1 MTENNNSMLYQKV
14 DAKGFKP
21 SHVAEIGVWHPST
34 SNIYKYIQDG
44 VRTTLVEPDPE
55 SIGLIKEKFSNN
67 RNVSL
72 HEVAICDFNGQVD
85 LCKRESSTFISNL
98 SSSPALVND
107 NCDIQKSEQFTADA
121 KLFSEID
128 DGTIELISIDTEGS
142 EWFAIK
148 NMISRPVVVSIE
160 THGGMYTN
168 PYLGELLKWMQ
179 DNHYTLWYK
188 DKSDS
193 VFVMTNVVPVTFTDK
208 LRLFKS
214 NLAIALKSRK
224 KRVTKKI
231 KHFFGTRV

>member
-1 MTENNNSMLYQKV
+1 MIEDCNSMLYQKV
-14 DAKGFKP
+14 DATGFKP
-21 SHVAEIGVWHPST
+21 SHVAEIGVWHPNT

-55 SIGLIKEKFSNN
+55 SIRLIKENFNNN

-72 HEVAICDFNGQVD
+72 HEVAVCDFNGEVD
-85 LCKRESSTFISNL
+85 LCKRESSTFVSNL

-107 NCDIQKSEQFTADA
+107 DCDIQNSEQFTARA

-148 NMISRPVVVSIE
+148 NMTSRPVVISIE

-168 PYLGELLKWMQ
+168 PYLEELLKWMQ
-179 DNHYTLWYK
+179 DNHYKLWYK

-193 VFVMTNVVPVTFTDK
+193 VFVLTNVVSITLMDK
-208 LRLFKS
+208 FRLFNS
-214 NLAIALKSRK
+214 NLVLALKSRK
-224 KRVTKKI
+224 KRLSKNI
-231 KHFFGTRV
+231 KRLFGTKA